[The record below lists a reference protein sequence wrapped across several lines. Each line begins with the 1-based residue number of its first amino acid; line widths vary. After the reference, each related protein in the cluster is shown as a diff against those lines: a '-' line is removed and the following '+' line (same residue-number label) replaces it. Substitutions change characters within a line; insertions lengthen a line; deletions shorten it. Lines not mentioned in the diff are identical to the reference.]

1 MKAWRLLFTKCAAED
16 AIKLARIGLKS
27 KAQKLLDVIGQNP
40 YQIPPPFEK
49 LVNVKD
55 TYSCRIDIRHRLVYE
70 VRKDE
75 KLVVIKMKYKHYGR

>member
-1 MKAWRLLFTKCAAED
+1 MTAWKLLFTKRAAED
-16 AIKLARIGLKS
+16 AIKLAQIGLKS
-27 KAQKLLDVIGQNP
+27 KAQKLLETIAQNP

-55 TYSCRIDIRHRLVYE
+55 TYSRRIDIRHRLVYE

-75 KLVVIKMKYKHYGR
+75 RLIIIKMMYKYYGR